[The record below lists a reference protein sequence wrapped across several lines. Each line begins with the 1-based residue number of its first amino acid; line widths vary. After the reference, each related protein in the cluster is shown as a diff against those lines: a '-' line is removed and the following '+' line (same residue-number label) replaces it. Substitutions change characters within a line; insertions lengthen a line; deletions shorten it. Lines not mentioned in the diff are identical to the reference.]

1 MKISTK
7 GRYGLRALVDLSM
20 NGKNGFPVLLSDIA
34 NRQGISGK
42 YLEQIAT
49 QLHRAG
55 IVKTVRGR
63 KGGYLLGRPEKD
75 IRVSDV
81 IKALEGPI
89 CVVDCVNEPDSCAK
103 TTACSTRDIWTLLSK
118 RIEETLDAFTIADLA
133 KSQEEKNGKET
144 SMYYI

>member
-20 NGKNGFPVLLSDIA
+20 NGKSGFPVLLADIA
-34 NRQGISGK
+34 RRQGISDK

-81 IKALEGPI
+81 IEALEGPI
-89 CVVDCVNEPDSCAK
+89 CIVDCVNAPDSCEK
-103 TTACSTRDIWTLLSK
+103 TSVCSTRDIWMLLSK
-118 RIEETLDAFTIADLA
+118 RIEETLASFTIADLA
-133 KSQEEKNGKET
+133 KSQEEKTGKE
-144 SMYYI
+144 SAMYYI